1 MFSNI
6 LIIGFGLIGSSIA
19 KGVQKNNLSKK
30 ITVFDTDK
38 TVKKRIF
45 SSNFT
50 RVHHVAKIENA
61 ISDAD
66 LIIICIPVLGY
77 EKVFKNIAKYGKSKL
92 IVTDV
97 GSTKLNIVKAVSYT
111 HLRAHET

>member
-1 MFSNI
+1 MFLNI

-38 TVKKRIF
+38 TVKKRIV
-45 SSNFT
+45 SSKFKHIQY
-50 RVHHVAKIENA
+50 VDKIEKA

-66 LIIICIPVLGY
+66 LVIICSPVLEY
-77 EKVFKNIAKYGKSKL
+77 EKVFKNIAKFGKSNL

-97 GSTKLNIVKAVSYT
+97 GSTKLNIVKLFNKNFKSK
-111 HLRAHET
+111 

>member
-19 KGVQKNNLSKK
+19 KGVQKNRLSKK

-45 SSNFT
+45 SSNFKY
-50 RVHHVAKIENA
+50 VHYVAKIDNA

-66 LIIICIPVLGY
+66 LSIICITVFGY
-77 EKVFKNIAKYGKSKL
+77 E
-92 IVTDV
+92 
-97 GSTKLNIVKAVSYT
+97 
-111 HLRAHET
+111 